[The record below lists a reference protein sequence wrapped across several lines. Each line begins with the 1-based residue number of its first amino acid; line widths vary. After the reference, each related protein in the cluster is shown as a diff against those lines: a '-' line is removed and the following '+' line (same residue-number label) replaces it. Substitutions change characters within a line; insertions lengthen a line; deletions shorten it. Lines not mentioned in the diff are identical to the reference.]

1 MQLFGTILEL
11 VENPTSLVCVLID
24 EIESIAYSRST
35 VSNSE
40 PTDSL
45 RVVNAVLTQ
54 LDKIRKFPNVLVL
67 TTSNVTQCIDQAFLD
82 RADVIQYI
90 GPPTVEAIYDIFC
103 QALHELRRVGIINTF
118 ADLAPIESLIE
129 AENNDPIIHEVLNV
143 AKMSYG
149 LSGRSIRKIPFLS
162 HALFLEKE
170 KVDILDFLS
179 AIKEAVIKQVNDKRS
194 VNNLIEVEEQYLNE
208 SQLLTMDPNGYNILQ
223 LNGMSLNGV

>member
-11 VENPTSLVCVLID
+11 IENPTSLVCVLID
-24 EIESIAYSRST
+24 EIESIAYSRTS
-35 VSNSE
+35 VSSAE
-40 PTDSL
+40 STDSL

-90 GPPTVEAIYDIFC
+90 GPPIVEAIYDIYC
-103 QALHELRRVGIINTF
+103 QALHELRRVEIINNF
-118 ADLAPIESLIE
+118 ADLIPIDLLIE
-129 AENNDPIIHEVLNV
+129 AENNEPIVHEVANI
-143 AKMSYG
+143 AKMSFG
-149 LSGRSIRKIPFLS
+149 LSGRTIRKIPFLT
-162 HALFLEKE
+162 HALFLQKE
-170 KVDILDFLS
+170 KLDIMEFLT
-179 AIKEAVIKQVNDKRS
+179 AMQDAVVKQINDKRN

-223 LNGMSLNGV
+223 LNGISLNGH

>member
-1 MQLFGTILEL
+1 MDLFGTILEL

-35 VSNSE
+35 VNSSE

-90 GPPTVEAIYDIFC
+90 GPPVVEAIYDIYC
-103 QALHELRRVGIINTF
+103 QALHELRRVGIINAF
-118 ADLAPIESLIE
+118 PDLAPIDLLVE
-129 AENNDPIIHEVLNV
+129 AENNDPIVHEVVNV
-143 AKMSYG
+143 AKMSFG
-149 LSGRSIRKIPFLS
+149 LSGRSIRKIPFLT
-162 HALFLEKE
+162 HALFLQKD
-170 KVDILDFLS
+170 KLDVLEFLC
-179 AIKEAVIKQVNDKRS
+179 AMKEAVVKQINDKRN

-208 SQLLTMDPNGYNILQ
+208 SQLLSMDPNGYNVLQ